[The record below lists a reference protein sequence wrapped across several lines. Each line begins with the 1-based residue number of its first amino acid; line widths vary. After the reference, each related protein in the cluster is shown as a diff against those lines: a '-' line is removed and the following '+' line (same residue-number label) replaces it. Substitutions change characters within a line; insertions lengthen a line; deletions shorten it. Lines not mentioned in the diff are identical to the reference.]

1 VNVRPGEFRFGI
13 LLVLGAVLIWGIQ
26 LPVAKN
32 AMLVLDGYS
41 LSVVRYGVA
50 VLMFTLLLAAREGWV
65 ALRFDGRGG
74 PAMVAGG
81 FGIAGSAL
89 LVFVG
94 LAMTRP
100 EVAVIILMLQ
110 PALTA
115 LAQWLLRGVRPHRFT
130 VMCLGVAFA
139 GVVVA
144 VTRGGDA
151 LNVTAGMGSRELL
164 GNGLVFLGAVAWIT
178 YTMMLGLFP
187 GWSALRFTTLTAI
200 PGLGMILIVWV
211 AAWTFGA
218 ASWPTVSVWISVAPE
233 MLFVSLLGVVAAMF
247 LWNAGNRRIGPV
259 NTMLLLNLMPVIT
272 FAIRHWQG
280 ARFAASELVGAG
292 MVVGALV
299 ANNLHERRRM
309 QRDADRA

>member
-1 VNVRPGEFRFGI
+1 MRVNPGEFRFGL

-26 LPVAKN
+26 LPVAKS
-32 AMLVLDGYS
+32 AMAVLDGYS

-50 VLMFTLLLAAREGWV
+50 VLMFMAILAAREGCG
-65 ALRFDGRGG
+65 ALRFEGRGG

-81 FGIAGSAL
+81 FGLAGSAL

-94 LAMTRP
+94 LAMTRA

-110 PALTA
+110 PGLTA
-115 LAQWLLRGVRPHRFT
+115 LAQWLVRGVRPESFT
-130 VMCLGVAFA
+130 IACLGVAFA

-151 LNVTAGMGSRELL
+151 LNVTAGMGSLELL

-178 YTMMLGLFP
+178 YTMMLGMFP
-187 GWSALRFTTLTAI
+187 GWSALRFTTLTTS
-200 PGLGMILIVWV
+200 PGLGMILLVWV
-211 AAWTFGA
+211 GAWAWGA
-218 ASWPTVSVWISVAPE
+218 ARWPTGAELISVAPE

-272 FAIRHWQG
+272 FAVRHWQG
-280 ARFAASELVGAG
+280 AQFAMSELVGAG

-299 ANNLHERRRM
+299 ANNLYERRRL
-309 QRDADRA
+309 QRVAERA